1 MKTQVLTDSGL
12 AIYDEEIKDYIA
24 EHAAGVTQQDLNNT
38 INDLESY
45 VITNNDI
52 ETIIDGIFT

>member
-1 MKTQVLTDSGL
+1 MKTQVLTNNGL
-12 AIYDEEIKDYIA
+12 LIYDEEIKDYIS

-45 VITNNDI
+45 VISNNEI
-52 ETIIDGIFT
+52 ETIIDNIFT